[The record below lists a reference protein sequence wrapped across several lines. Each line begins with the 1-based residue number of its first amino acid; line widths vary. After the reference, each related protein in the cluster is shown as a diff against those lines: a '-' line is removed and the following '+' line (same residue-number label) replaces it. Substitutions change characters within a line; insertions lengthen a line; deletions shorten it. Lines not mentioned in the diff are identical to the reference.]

1 MKIRTGFCALLL
13 LLAGF
18 FACTQP
24 EKVPEPY
31 RSNNAHEDYLISLQ
45 QANLVETAL
54 GTDWMEAA
62 EAAVSG
68 PVDITSPFEE
78 TFYADPRTAFALAY
92 RFDVIRG
99 HRTTIEVVH
108 VGEKSA
114 RIFIDL
120 FRWASDDLQ
129 TWERVASAPKGE
141 SRLEFEPRLDARY
154 VVRIQPE
161 LLRGGRFTI
170 SIHNQ
175 ASLAFPVQ
183 GYDRRSIGS
192 GFGEPRD
199 GGRREH
205 HGVDIF
211 ARRHTPIIA
220 PVDGYIRRVGEQRLG
235 GRTIWMRDGRVPD
248 KNIYFAHLQDYQVE
262 EGAEVKAGQI
272 IGTVGNTGNA
282 RTTPPHLHF
291 GIYYRG
297 MGAVDPMNFILKVDD
312 TPKSIIADTRALGS
326 WVRTVVS
333 TTSLRNSSGS
343 LEREMTT
350 LEQNT
355 PVQILAAAADMYRIQ
370 LPDGETAY
378 INAGN
383 IGSVEGGLETQSLP
397 TSQSLRVAPHETALS
412 IKVMASGEEF
422 SILGEYQDYWFIRT
436 GKGHQGWLAA
446 PQSSPSQSVSDNSR
460 R

>member
-1 MKIRTGFCALLL
+1 MIL

-24 EKVPEPY
+24 EKVPQPY

-45 QANLVETAL
+45 QANLIETAL
-54 GTDWMEAA
+54 GKDWIAA
-62 EAAVSG
+62 SEAAVSQ
-68 PVDITSPFEE
+68 PVDISSPFEE
-78 TFYADPRTAFALAY
+78 IFYADSRSAFALAY

-99 HRTTIEVVH
+99 HRTTIEVIH

-120 FRWASDDLQ
+120 FRWASEDRK
-129 TWERVASAPKGE
+129 TWERVASAPKDE

-170 SIHNQ
+170 TIRNQ
-175 ASLAFPVQ
+175 ASLEFPVQ

-192 GFGEPRD
+192 GFGESRD

-220 PVDGYIRRVGEQRLG
+220 PVDGYVRRVGEQRLG

-248 KNIYFAHLQDYQVE
+248 KNMYFAHLQDYKVE
-262 EGAEVKAGQI
+262 PGTEVKAGQI

-297 MGAVDPMNFILKVDD
+297 MGAVDPMNFILKVND
-312 TPKSIIADTRALGS
+312 TPKPVTADIQALGR
-326 WVRTVVS
+326 WARTLENS
-333 TTSLRNSSGS
+333 TSLSTSSGS
-343 LEREMTT
+343 PESEEIT

-355 PVQILAAAADMYRIQ
+355 PVQILAAVADMYRIQ
-370 LPDGETAY
+370 LPDGETGY
-378 INAGN
+378 INSSR
-383 IGSVEGGLETQSLP
+383 IESLEGSLETQALP
-397 TSQSLRVAPHETALS
+397 TAQSLKVAPHDTALAMEA
-412 IKVMASGEEF
+412 IASGEEF
-422 SILGEYQDYWFIRT
+422 AILGEYRGYWFIRT
-436 GKGHQGWLAA
+436 DKGRTGWMAVPHPSEA
-446 PQSSPSQSVSDNSR
+446 QSQRDSSLR
-460 R
+460 